1 MMPFTSM
8 VTTSDPS
15 TSDRPSSE
23 RTQTHTHTHRK
34 VSYAGVCRYLLF
46 SSIWQESATEAV
58 HGDEQGG
65 LIVNIASCSEKKG
78 KIVNTNN
85 NEKKKAKK
93 KSINIKT
100 K

>member
-1 MMPFTSM
+1 MTRPPRT
-8 VTTSDPS
+8 
-15 TSDRPSSE
+15 DRRLKE
-23 RTQTHTHTHRK
+23 HKHTHTHRK

-85 NEKKKAKK
+85 NDKKKKKKASTSKQ
-93 KSINIKT
+93 NKT
-100 K
+100 N